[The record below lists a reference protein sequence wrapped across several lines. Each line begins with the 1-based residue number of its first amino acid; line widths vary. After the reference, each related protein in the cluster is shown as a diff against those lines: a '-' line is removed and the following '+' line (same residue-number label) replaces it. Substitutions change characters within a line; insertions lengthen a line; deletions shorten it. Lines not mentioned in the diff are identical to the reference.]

1 MSATLEKLAQADQ
14 LRRLEAPDGVDLNSN
29 DYLGLARDSRLRRA
43 IAQAI
48 AAAERVGGT
57 ASRLLSGHDAA
68 WEALERQFAAFV
80 GAEAALY
87 FTSGYA
93 ANLGLL
99 TALLGPD
106 DIVFS
111 DAANH
116 ASLIDGLRLAGV
128 RKVVYPHGD
137 MAALEHLLAA
147 HAAEPGTRVIVT
159 ESIFSMDG
167 DAAPFDALARLA
179 ERWGAAL
186 VVDEA
191 HALGVLGPGG
201 RGLLAESPARAC
213 TIAAVYTCG
222 KALGSAGA
230 FVCGSRL
237 LIEFLINRARPF
249 IFSTAAPPYLAAQ
262 IAAALELAAAA
273 EAERRWL
280 AEAAAWLRAEL
291 RAARLD
297 VLPGP
302 SPIVPVI
309 LGSNRRAVA
318 FAAALQQRGFWV
330 RPIRPPTV
338 PPGTARVRLSLTAAL
353 DRATLERLAAA
364 CREAAGELDAR

>member
-1 MSATLEKLAQADQ
+1 MRAALQALAQADQ
-14 LRRLEAPDGVDLNSN
+14 LRRLETPAGVDLNSN
-29 DYLGLARDSRLRRA
+29 DYLGLARDGRLR
-43 IAQAI
+43 QAVADAV
-48 AAAERVGGT
+48 AAAGRVGGT

-68 WEALERQFAAFV
+68 WEALERQFADFV

-106 DIVFS
+106 DVVFS

-116 ASLIDGLRLAGV
+116 ASLIDGLRLSGARRV
-128 RKVVYPHGD
+128 IYPHGD
-137 MAALEHLLAA
+137 AAALERLLEQ
-147 HAAEPGTRVIVT
+147 HATAPGTRVIVT

-167 DAAPFDALARLA
+167 DAAPLAALARLA

-201 RGLLAESPARAC
+201 RGLLAESPARAW
-213 TIAAVYTCG
+213 TIATVYTCG
-222 KALGSAGA
+222 KALASAGA

-237 LIEFLINRARPF
+237 LIEFLINRARPL

-262 IAAALELAAAA
+262 IAAALQFVAAA

-291 RAARLD
+291 RAAGLG
-297 VLPGP
+297 VPAGP

-318 FAAALQQRGFWV
+318 FAVALQQRGFWV

-364 CREAAGELDAR
+364 CREAAGVLDGD